1 MAVTYAWTISAM
13 DCKVSET
20 VDSTAL
26 ANVVKTVHWRYMA
39 TDGDY
44 KAETYGAE
52 SLDTPDPSSFITYE
66 NFTKAQIETK
76 LEAIID
82 MAEMRT
88 NLTNQIALM
97 KNPTD
102 VTKEVPWV

>member
-20 VDSTAL
+20 VDNTAL
-26 ANVVKTVHWRYMA
+26 ANVVKTVHWRYRA

-44 KAETYGAE
+44 TTEVYGAE

-66 NFTKAQIETK
+66 NFTKAQIEAK
-76 LEAIID
+76 LEAKID

-88 NLTNQIALM
+88 NLTNKIALL

-102 VTKEVPWV
+102 VTKEVPW